1 MYFFEILYLS
11 VYAHRRPFL
20 MLCIGKC
27 VGSLNM
33 YMVVVLVVLV
43 IMGVAVGYV
52 VLVVLYVC
60 CDLVFY
66 IRSSRCL
73 VEYVLHMLVCIRYG
87 MLVHKISF

>member
-1 MYFFEILYLS
+1 
-11 VYAHRRPFL
+11 
-20 MLCIGKC
+20 
-27 VGSLNM
+27 
-33 YMVVVLVVLV
+33 MVVVLVVLV

-66 IRSSRCL
+66 IHSSRCL